1 MSKPKN
7 EIVAGSY
14 NETFSV
20 DLDRFIEN
28 VPFWFADRIISED
41 ETSDYPLKQEY
52 NVSVVKSAK
61 GEYYSFGFED
71 AESRYSGP
79 YATNA
84 PYYGTIPDFG
94 DKDVAYNNYSDRES
108 VIALAREKV
117 NVKSCFGTTV
127 ALPRWVYE
135 EVLPQ
140 SYRDFRTVFPF
151 SMERYRFY
159 LEKQKAGTLEK
170 DIVLVRDSINGK
182 QELFFI
188 NNDITVPSRYCFND
202 WYSSFDLA
210 EVGYPNGKV
219 INWQKDKLAKELAYR
234 NMIIGSIGKN
244 KILLS
249 KQKRKVKTPLRVP
262 GKIGQV
268 KKREPPQLIEEEPKS
283 QNMEKFLTDKEIA
296 SILEQEVPASILE
309 LIPQSAKKYIH
320 ILQSSDR
327 LYPNSKIIVD
337 RDVWGWGKII
347 AVTDEEGSVVFSI
360 DAGDVEDR
368 RKKISRK
375 NFADSIEKW
384 LLEQPLFIK
393 SKSKNKSDFIVP
405 QAVAKYIPPEFH
417 KDIGY
422 YQDGLYNRITC
433 TVNNGMADSLCFRD
447 IHGKPVVSW
456 SLINEDGSTN
466 DGMVGAT
473 IQQKLEKYF
482 EARRLSM
489 YSTYMVNVSGTKIP
503 EWLLNSIPE
512 EYWHRITNLS
522 ANKEWPDQNQE
533 LYTWPFLFTN
543 TEYNIRFRLAP
554 PATWSQE
561 VFVDYKAINTKEAID
576 KKREELEQFFSIYK
590 EMYVT
595 PFQKFKTEVYDKM
608 DGSKEKTINYGG
620 TLTSIS
626 IGDKIKGTSELFFFD
641 RRTEMLLSHE
651 YYNHFGMHNE
661 AGPAA
666 IRYSKDGS
674 VFSKQ
679 YSIDGKTVNEY
690 DWKQYVQNRFDSQS
704 REGNQNLGVGSQEAV
719 AVTGLTTGLT
729 GIILHQT
736 LGKTAQEVKMIS
748 KFDKVKEIAKS
759 DAKIVAKRVAVE
771 KISQVLQKALVEI
784 MTANLK
790 GKQKSTL
797 AKNLVEFFDTEKG
810 RAVLQFFAGVGLPMI
825 SAHIPS
831 KYHSILEEVST
842 EFRIQGE
849 TTVMLEAIN
858 AVQPLVMMATSGM
871 LDAFTSGAE
880 EQETTQIRVH
890 VDRHSDV
897 QEHVEEVALT
907 SAAAKASK

>member
-1 MSKPKN
+1 MTKSKN

-41 ETSDYPLKQEY
+41 ETSEYPLKQEY

-79 YATNA
+79 YTTNA

-94 DKDVAYNNYSDRES
+94 DQDVAYNHYSDKES
-108 VIALAREKV
+108 VLALAREKV
-117 NVKSCFGTTV
+117 TVKSCFGTTV
-127 ALPRWVYE
+127 AVPRWIYE

-170 DIVLVRDSINGK
+170 DIVLVRDGINGK

-188 NNDITVPSRYCFND
+188 NNDITVPNRYCFKD

-219 INWQKDKLAKELAYR
+219 INWEKDKLAKELAYR

-249 KQKRKVKTPLRVP
+249 KQKRKAKTPLRVP

-268 KKREPPQLIEEEPKS
+268 KKRIHDQLLEEESKS
-283 QNMEKFLTDKEIA
+283 QNMEKFLTDKEINA
-296 SILEQEVPASILE
+296 ILEQEIPASILE
-309 LIPQSAKKYIH
+309 LVPQSARKYIH
-320 ILQSSDR
+320 ILQSSDK
-327 LYPNSKIIVD
+327 LYPNSKIIID
-337 RDVWGWGKII
+337 RGVWGWGNII
-347 AVTDEEGSVVFSI
+347 AITDEEGSVVFSI
-360 DAGDVEDR
+360 DVVDVEDR
-368 RKKISRK
+368 RKKIARK
-375 NFADSIEKW
+375 NFTDSIEKW
-384 LLEQPLFIK
+384 LLEQPLLIK
-393 SKSKNKSDFIVP
+393 SKAKGKSDFIVP
-405 QAVAKYIPPEFH
+405 HAIAKHIPPEFH

-422 YQDGLYNRITC
+422 YHDGIYNRITC
-433 TVNNGMADSLCFRD
+433 TVNNGIADSLCFRD
-447 IHGKPVVSW
+447 VHGKPVVAW

-466 DGMVGAT
+466 DGMLGAGL
-473 IQQKLEKYF
+473 QAKLDKYF
-482 EARRLSM
+482 ETRRLSM
-489 YSTYMVNVSGTKIP
+489 YSTHMVSVSGTKIP

-512 EYWHRITNLS
+512 EYWHKITNLS
-522 ANKEWPDQNQE
+522 ANKEWPDQNQAI
-533 LYTWPFLFTN
+533 YDWPFLFTT
-543 TEYNIRFRLAP
+543 TEYNVRFRLAP
-554 PATWSQE
+554 PATWAQD
-561 VFVDYKAINTKEAID
+561 VFVDYKTVNTREAID
-576 KKREELEQFFSIYK
+576 KKRQELERFFDTYK

-595 PFQKFKTEVYDKM
+595 PLQKFKAEVYDKV
-608 DGSKEKTINYGG
+608 DESKEKTINYGG
-620 TLTSIS
+620 TLTSVS
-626 IGDKIKGTSELFFFD
+626 IGDKVSGTSELFFFD
-641 RRTEMLLSHE
+641 RKTEMLLSHE
-651 YYNHFGMHNE
+651 HYNHFGLHNE
-661 AGPAA
+661 KGPATV
-666 IRYSKDGS
+666 RFNKDGS

-679 YSIDGKTVNEY
+679 YCIDGKTYNEY

-704 REGNQNLGVGSQEAV
+704 REWNQNLGVGSQGAV

-736 LGKTAQEVKMIS
+736 LGKTAQEVKTMS

-810 RAVLQFFAGVGLPMI
+810 KAVLQFFAGVGLPMI

-858 AVQPLVMMATSGM
+858 AVQPLVMMATSGV
-871 LDAFTSGAE
+871 LDAFTAGAE
-880 EQETTQIRVH
+880 EEAATNIRVH
-890 VDRHSDV
+890 VDHHADV
-897 QEHVEEVALT
+897 QEYDVEVAVGST
-907 SAAAKASK
+907 AAKASK